1 MNTTT
6 TTEKI
11 EMTPTW
17 SAILPSL
24 LAVYENKECDEATKF
39 AKIELRLMAQL
50 ADAYV
55 AEHKEEAS

>member
-24 LAVYENKECDEATKF
+24 LAVYENKEGSLESLKF
-39 AKIELRLMAQL
+39 AEGELQRMARL

-55 AEHKEEAS
+55 AQRQQS